1 VVLLLSIGN
10 RKRAFCGWAV
20 TATDSNLFIIY
31 YHHKGEF
38 AFSTNLQWL
47 VKTSKRKFSV
57 NYSAVSQFL
66 CLRHLFGDETLFRG
80 IRRVPQGELLRFF
93 AAEGKLHFIPFFN
106 YLSLQPDPRVT
117 FEQVLVEGPDR
128 FTAAL
133 ERQLNGASKVVLPLS
148 GGYDSRMI
156 ACGLHRLGVDLLTY
170 TTHKDYGLTTDTVA
184 AAAVAAL
191 LGATHHNI
199 PLPTNYFARFH
210 QRKCRLVQF
219 ETSYHPWIVNLLSSM
234 PEEPFPCFDG
244 LGGDAC
250 LGGSEIT
257 AQFWELWPKERYKQ
271 FEKIYFRWY
280 KTGFESL
287 VCPKYHREINVLARK
302 KVVAEIDRIKGNP
315 NGLIYL
321 GLRNF
326 TRRAISLSTF
336 GILGHNRPVRTP
348 FLDYAF
354 FEWSLTIPVPLK
366 IQDKVYSHLFQNYTK
381 ETSAIPTTHQP
392 SDGSHYFQKS
402 PQLWRKHPNRVYMA
416 KMIKRL
422 ASFLPKFVAPDLTDR
437 LKRER
442 FTGSNGMRFLP

>member
-1 VVLLLSIGN
+1 MGKQEASIVEALSGRINPFSGEKINTPLLPKDITRLDFSLGDNSVVGYAQLQERKGSEWAAVPHQALILGKAPGLVEAADAPGLNHQEETESGLPKILRALTKAECGSAFVYWQQEKGLLWL
-10 RKRAFCGWAV
+10 AV
-20 TATDSNLFIIY
+20 TATDSNLLLLSQ
-31 YHHKGEF
+31 HNEF

-57 NYSAVSQFL
+57 NYSAVCQFL

-271 FEKIYFRWY
+271 FEKIISGGIRPD
-280 KTGFESL
+280 S
-287 VCPKYHREINVLARK
+287 
-302 KVVAEIDRIKGNP
+302 NP
-315 NGLIYL
+315 
-321 GLRNF
+321 
-326 TRRAISLSTF
+326 
-336 GILGHNRPVRTP
+336 
-348 FLDYAF
+348 
-354 FEWSLTIPVPLK
+354 
-366 IQDKVYSHLFQNYTK
+366 
-381 ETSAIPTTHQP
+381 
-392 SDGSHYFQKS
+392 
-402 PQLWRKHPNRVYMA
+402 
-416 KMIKRL
+416 
-422 ASFLPKFVAPDLTDR
+422 
-437 LKRER
+437 
-442 FTGSNGMRFLP
+442 